1 MNYKYLNSIM
11 DSFARDTFSGDMRA
25 QAATHEP
32 AKLPQDEFSKNLMS
46 VYFSEFLFEDKEVDE
61 RFLHRFEILSV
72 LRVLTHI

>member
-1 MNYKYLNSIM
+1 M
-11 DSFARDTFSGDMRA
+11 DSFARDTFSGDMRV

-32 AKLPQDEFSKNLMS
+32 PKLPQDEFSKNLMS

-72 LRVLTHI
+72 LRVLKHV